1 MKNVKNLKMYKKVL
15 IVVDMV
21 NGFVREG
28 ALADKHI
35 EGTINNQVALIKQY
49 QEEGNLVI
57 FIKDTHTLDSVEHDR
72 FGGEVH
78 CIKGTKE
85 AELIDELKPFEGK
98 ENTISIEKNSTCFI
112 WAENEDGTKFVDVLE
127 KLENVEEVEVV
138 GCCTDICVAN
148 GVLPMMNYFD
158 QKNKRVNV
166 TLYEDAIDTFEISGA
181 HERKQYED
189 AAYLLLKQQGAKV
202 KKLGKVA

>member
-1 MKNVKNLKMYKKVL
+1 MKNVTNLKMYKKVL

-35 EGTINNQVALIKQY
+35 EGTIEAQKALIKKY
-49 QEEGNLVI
+49 QEEGQLII

-72 FGGEVH
+72 FGGAKH
-78 CIKGTKE
+78 CIEGTKE

-98 ENTISIEKNSTCFI
+98 ENTITLEKNSTSYI
-112 WAENEDGTKFVDVLE
+112 WAENKEENYNFVDVLNG
-127 KLENVEEVEVV
+127 LENVEEIEVV
-138 GCCTDICVAN
+138 GCCTDICITN
-148 GVLPMMNYFD
+148 GVFPMMNYFD

-166 TLYEDAIDTFEISGA
+166 TLYEDAIDTFEIPGV
-181 HERKQYED
+181 HDRKQYED

-202 KKLGKVA
+202 KKIGTK